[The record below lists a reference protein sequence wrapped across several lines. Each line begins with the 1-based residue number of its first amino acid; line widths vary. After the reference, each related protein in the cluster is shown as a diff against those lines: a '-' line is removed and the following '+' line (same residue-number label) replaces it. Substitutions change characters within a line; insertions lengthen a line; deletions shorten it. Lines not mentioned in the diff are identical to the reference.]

1 MVGVH
6 RNMYNMIFLLI
17 RNGFLQEM
25 STQFPR
31 SIFIGIDIMEDYP
44 KQVKPKNCHFRKCN
58 AVGDQLPFPDNSIG
72 FVFQRD
78 LNWGL
83 QASDWTRLIKE
94 YHRVLKPGGWIE
106 LVEPDIETQQ
116 SAGKERILYDKSK
129 ATCAWAIWVK
139 RFLISF
145 SFPLV
150 INILSTRNQDPFVS
164 RRLSSI
170 LATSGFRRVESRFQ
184 SLPLG
189 WSGHIGKAYAHCYKQ
204 QIQALKGLL
213 GTSTIDDAL
222 PSVLEEW
229 KEFHAYINWHSA
241 VAQKPWTTR
250 RQDATYDF
258 V

>member
-1 MVGVH
+1 
-6 RNMYNMIFLLI
+6 
-17 RNGFLQEM
+17 
-25 STQFPR
+25 
-31 SIFIGIDIMEDYP
+31 MEDYP

-139 RFLISF
+139 SFLISF

-150 INILSTRNQDPFVS
+150 INILSTRSQDPFVS